1 MLSFIKN
8 KINQLLDWI
17 SKGNQEAFGN
27 KRLDCCD
34 LNRDSKE

>member
-1 MLSFIKN
+1 MIKFFKG
-8 KINQLLDWI
+8 KISQLILWI

-34 LNRDSKE
+34 LNKSSRT